1 MAIIV
6 NGVEIKEDMIASEQ
20 GNHTEAPSARDAAIQ
35 ELILRELLLQK
46 ATAAGIHTETAEEA
60 IGTLL
65 ENEIKVTEADE
76 AACQAFYDSNPE
88 SFTRGEMAVASHI
101 LFPLGEGLAASLAKS
116 KAEGVLAEVQAN
128 PERFA
133 ALASEHSTCP
143 SGKQG
148 GSLGQ
153 FGRGQMVPEFEAAVF
168 ATEAGQITPAL
179 VETQFGYHII
189 QVNERSS
196 GDKVSFE
203 EVKER
208 LQAFLTD
215 MAGRKMMH
223 DYLAKLVADAKIEG
237 YSLPAMS

>member
-6 NGVEIKEDMIASEQ
+6 NGVEISEEMIAGEQ
-20 GNHTEAPSARDAAIQ
+20 ANHAQAPSARDAAIQ

-46 ATAAGIHTETAEEA
+46 ANAAGIQSATPEEA
-60 IGTLL
+60 IGALL
-65 ENEIKVTEADE
+65 EQEIKVPEADD
-76 AACQAFYDSNPE
+76 AACQAFYDENPE

-128 PERFA
+128 PARFA

-168 ATEAGQITPAL
+168 STEAGQITPSL

-189 QVNERSS
+189 QVNERSN
-196 GDKVSFE
+196 GDKVSFD

-215 MAGRKMMH
+215 MAGRKLMH
-223 DYLAKLVADAKIEG
+223 DYLAALVADAKIEG
-237 YSLPAMS
+237 YSLPAMA